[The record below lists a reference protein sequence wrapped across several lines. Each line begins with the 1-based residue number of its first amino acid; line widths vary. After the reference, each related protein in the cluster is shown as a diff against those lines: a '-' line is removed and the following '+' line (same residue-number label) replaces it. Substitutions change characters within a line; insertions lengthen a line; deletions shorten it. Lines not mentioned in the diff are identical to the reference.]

1 MEFLII
7 SFIFG
12 APICCLIHEKFRNK
26 DNDVTNG
33 YKEICHYKCNQHQF
47 DDTDEDYDYEH
58 KRSVF
63 DELDEEERI
72 RNEEEEEE
80 EERSKREE
88 IEENERQEKEEY
100 YRREEENNH
109 YLF

>member
-33 YKEICHYKCNQHQF
+33 YKE
-47 DDTDEDYDYEH
+47 DYNYEH

-63 DELDEEERI
+63 DELEEEERI

-80 EERSKREE
+80 EERRKREE